1 MSEEEGKVCSNGS
14 HKGPMAGIVFRHLEV
29 LAFALKD
36 PGMSVVLFD
45 RPFPCYRHY
54 GGPRCGCANR
64 NKLSNTPMGLVT
76 GQGRPECS
84 PSRTPFEAQLTRFDG
99 AREGAVVHAEGRVTW
114 QTKGPAEKLGFSGTA
129 LSDACF
135 PSMSVPLSLPLGQSP
150 RWEALPEA
158 ITCLYLCHAQK
169 ADSSSTLWLD
179 RAGVIRPD
187 SPKTGQGFVQGQ
199 EAIKV

>member
-1 MSEEEGKVCSNGS
+1 
-14 HKGPMAGIVFRHLEV
+14 
-29 LAFALKD
+29 
-36 PGMSVVLFD
+36 
-45 RPFPCYRHY
+45 
-54 GGPRCGCANR
+54 
-64 NKLSNTPMGLVT
+64 MGLVT

-84 PSRTPFEAQLTRFDG
+84 RSRTPFKAKLTRFDG
-99 AREGAVVHAEGRVTW
+99 AREGAVVQAEGRVTW
-114 QTKGPAEKLGFSGTA
+114 QTEGTAEKLGFTRTA

-135 PSMSVPLSLPLGQSP
+135 PSMSVRLPLPLGQSP

-187 SPKTGQGFVQGQ
+187 SPKTGQRQDLFKVTKPLRYEGQ
-199 EAIKV
+199 SLGVSPVLLRQVSPRRLSWQDS